1 MVVVG
6 QPGTLS
12 TDLRRQPADSVVVP
26 LPSTYVRFPF
36 PRQGKFSLSQLGKA
50 VVTGASGLIGRELVQ
65 LLVQDGLDVVAIDKE
80 PIPVEGVRWT
90 TVDLSQPSEISQL
103 LDANTTLYHLAASAD
118 VRGSVSD
125 PRYDFNNT
133 LCAFFEV
140 LEAARE
146 TGARVI
152 FPSTASVFDPRAP
165 LPLDERAAKLPS
177 SPYAAAKIAGEAY
190 CAAYYRAYGVDAR
203 VARMFS
209 VYGPRMT
216 RMAIYDIVR
225 KLESNPSHVEIL
237 GDGSQVRDYLH
248 VRDAARGLTVI
259 ASRGKPGE
267 DYNLASGIPVT
278 LMELTQRIARLMG
291 CDSVR
296 IEPTGESFAGDTPRW
311 YASLEKI
318 RGIGFEPEIDLESGL
333 SETVAAI
340 QARPV
345 FAQRG

>member
-1 MVVVG
+1 
-6 QPGTLS
+6 
-12 TDLRRQPADSVVVP
+12 
-26 LPSTYVRFPF
+26 
-36 PRQGKFSLSQLGKA
+36 
-50 VVTGASGLIGRELVQ
+50 
-65 LLVQDGLDVVAIDKE
+65 
-80 PIPVEGVRWT
+80 
-90 TVDLSQPSEISQL
+90 
-103 LDANTTLYHLAASAD
+103 
-118 VRGSVSD
+118 VSD

-165 LPLDERAAKLPS
+165 LPLDETAAKLPS

-190 CAAYYRAYGVDAR
+190 CAAYQRAYGVDAR

-225 KLESNPSHVEIL
+225 KLESDPSRVAIF
-237 GDGSQVRDYLH
+237 GDGSQVRDYLN
-248 VRDAARGLTVI
+248 VRDAARGLEMI
-259 ASRGKPGE
+259 ASRGTPGE

-291 CDSVR
+291 CDSAR
-296 IEPTGESFAGDTPRW
+296 IEPTGESFPGDTPRW
-311 YASLEKI
+311 YASLDKI
-318 RGIGFEPEIDLESGL
+318 RAIGFEPEIDLESGL

>member
-103 LDANTTLYHLAASAD
+103 LDVNTTLYHLAASAD

-133 LCAFFEV
+133 LCA
-140 LEAARE
+140 
-146 TGARVI
+146 
-152 FPSTASVFDPRAP
+152 
-165 LPLDERAAKLPS
+165 
-177 SPYAAAKIAGEAY
+177 
-190 CAAYYRAYGVDAR
+190 
-203 VARMFS
+203 
-209 VYGPRMT
+209 
-216 RMAIYDIVR
+216 
-225 KLESNPSHVEIL
+225 
-237 GDGSQVRDYLH
+237 
-248 VRDAARGLTVI
+248 
-259 ASRGKPGE
+259 
-267 DYNLASGIPVT
+267 
-278 LMELTQRIARLMG
+278 
-291 CDSVR
+291 
-296 IEPTGESFAGDTPRW
+296 
-311 YASLEKI
+311 
-318 RGIGFEPEIDLESGL
+318 
-333 SETVAAI
+333 
-340 QARPV
+340 
-345 FAQRG
+345 

>member
-1 MVVVG
+1 MDDGIDVI
-6 QPGTLS
+6 
-12 TDLRRQPADSVVVP
+12 
-26 LPSTYVRFPF
+26 
-36 PRQGKFSLSQLGKA
+36 A
-50 VVTGASGLIGRELVQ
+50 V
-65 LLVQDGLDVVAIDKE
+65 DKD
-80 PIPVEGVRWT
+80 PNPVEGLCWT
-90 TVDLSQPSEISQL
+90 AVDLSKPSGISQL
-103 LDANTTLYHLAASAD
+103 LDADTTIYHLAASAD
-118 VRGSVSD
+118 VRGSVND

-165 LPLDERAAKLPS
+165 LPLEETSAKLPS
-177 SPYAAAKIAGEAY
+177 SPYAAAKLAGEAY
-190 CAAYYRAYGVDAR
+190 CAAYHRAYGVDAR

-216 RMAIYDIVR
+216 RLAIYDIVR
-225 KLESNPSHVEIL
+225 KLTMDPSRVEIL

-248 VRDAARGLTVI
+248 VRDAARGLEMI
-259 ASRGKPGE
+259 ASRGEPGE

-278 LMELTQRIARLMG
+278 LIELTQRIARLMG
-291 CDSVR
+291 FDDTR

-318 RGIGFEPEIDLESGL
+318 RRIGFEPEIDLDTGL
-333 SETVAAI
+333 SETVGAI
-340 QARPV
+340 QSRPV
-345 FAQRG
+345 FAQRD

>member
-1 MVVVG
+1 M
-6 QPGTLS
+6 
-12 TDLRRQPADSVVVP
+12 
-26 LPSTYVRFPF
+26 
-36 PRQGKFSLSQLGKA
+36 SQLGKA

-65 LLVQDGLDVVAIDKE
+65 LLMADGIAVVAIDRDL
-80 PIPVEGVRWT
+80 PSVDGAQCAA
-90 TVDLSQPSEISQL
+90 VDLTQSSDFSEW
-103 LDANTTLYHLAASAD
+103 LDDDTTIYHLAASAD
-118 VRGSVSD
+118 VRGSVAE

-140 LEAARE
+140 LEAARA

-165 LPLDERAAKLPS
+165 LPLDESSAKVPS
-177 SPYAAAKIAGEAY
+177 SPYAAAKLAGEAY
-190 CAAYYRAYGVDAR
+190 CVAYHRAYGVDAR

-216 RMAIYDIVR
+216 RLAIHDIVR
-225 KLESNPSHVEIL
+225 KLEADSSRIEIF
-237 GDGSQVRDYLH
+237 GDGLQIRDYLH
-248 VRDAARGLTVI
+248 VRDAAHGLQVI

-278 LMELTQRIARLMG
+278 LMELTQKIAELMG
-291 CDSVR
+291 CEDAR

-311 YASLEKI
+311 YASLNKI
-318 RGIGFEPEIDLESGL
+318 RSIGFEPTIDFNAGL
-333 SETVAAI
+333 AETVRAI

-345 FAQRG
+345 YAQRG